1 MRWRLV
7 LILVAFTTLV
17 LLVQNVPLSTFVRE
31 RELNARI
38 AGLQTD
44 AFTLAGYS
52 VEYLQQPSP
61 AAKAALD
68 QAVTAYSTING
79 PRVVVVN
86 AAGDAVAA
94 SVTADIGQNFA
105 NAERPEIVEAL
116 KGRTVS
122 GERPST
128 TLGEP
133 LIYVAVPIRA
143 GPTILGA
150 VRLTYPSSE
159 LNAQINK
166 SIRSLWLVGLVSLL
180 SAALIALVV
189 AAAITRRIRRLSET
203 AESIADGDLTAR
215 VEDYG
220 GGEIAE
226 LAASFNTMAD
236 RVQGLV
242 ERQRDFAGD
251 ASHQLR
257 TPLTALRLR
266 MDRAAELMDEDD
278 PAVDQVDAA
287 RDEIDRLQR
296 LVDGLLTLARAD
308 GRKSSPGPVDVSAVA
323 RERIESWESLA
334 AEQGIQITLNAP
346 PVAVAF
352 AAPSAAEQI
361 LDNYLDNALEV
372 VPDNSQI
379 IVTITQGA
387 NYVDLTVD
395 DQGPGLSPEDRVR
408 AFDRFWRG
416 RQDDTG
422 SGLGLAVVSAL
433 AQASGGRVWLDESPI
448 GGLRAGVRLNR

>member
-1 MRWRLV
+1 
-7 LILVAFTTLV
+7 
-17 LLVQNVPLSTFVRE
+17 LS
-31 RELNARI
+31 
-38 AGLQTD
+38 D
-44 AFTLAGYS
+44 
-52 VEYLQQPSP
+52 
-61 AAKAALD
+61 
-68 QAVTAYSTING
+68 
-79 PRVVVVN
+79 
-86 AAGDAVAA
+86 
-94 SVTADIGQNFA
+94 
-105 NAERPEIVEAL
+105 
-116 KGRTVS
+116 
-122 GERPST
+122 
-128 TLGEP
+128 
-133 LIYVAVPIRA
+133 
-143 GPTILGA
+143 
-150 VRLTYPSSE
+150 
-159 LNAQINK
+159 
-166 SIRSLWLVGLVSLL
+166 
-180 SAALIALVV
+180 
-189 AAAITRRIRRLSET
+189 T
-203 AESIADGDLTAR
+203 AESIAEGDLTAR
-215 VEDYG
+215 VEDSG

-266 MDRAAELMDEDD
+266 MDRAAELIDEDD

-296 LVDGLLTLARAD
+296 LVDGFLTLARAD
-308 GRKSSPGPVDVSAVA
+308 GRKNSPIPVDLSAIA

-334 AEQGIQITLNAP
+334 AEQGVHIVLNAP

-352 AAPSAAEQI
+352 AVPSAAEQI
-361 LDNYLDNALEV
+361 IDNYLDNALEI

-379 IVTITQGA
+379 VVTITTGA
-387 NYVDLTVD
+387 AHVDLTVD

-433 AQASGGRVWLDESPI
+433 AQASGGRVWLDESPM